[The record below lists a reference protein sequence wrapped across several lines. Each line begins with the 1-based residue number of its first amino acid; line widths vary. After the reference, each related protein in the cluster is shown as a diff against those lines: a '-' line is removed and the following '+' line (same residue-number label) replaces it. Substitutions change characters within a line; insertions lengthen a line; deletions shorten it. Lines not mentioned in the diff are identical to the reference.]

1 MTLTLWKDI
10 SPMGQPL
17 RQPSSKS
24 PHVLIIGGG
33 VTGLISAWVLL
44 DKGYRV
50 TVVSSAWVNDEQ
62 RLTSQIAGAL
72 WEFPPAVCGQHTDK
86 ISLAHSKHWS
96 MTAYHIWDG
105 IASIPALSEASG
117 VRMMPSDFFFP
128 EPVESDKAQV
138 SKMTEIMASGV
149 RGFYRGADI
158 IDERGIDPS
167 YGAVDAYELLAPVID
182 TDKAM
187 VWLTEL
193 VESKGANLV
202 TETIRGDLVEIE
214 DGLRARFEADAI
226 VNCTGLQA
234 QELAGDE
241 SVYPIRGGLIRVIN
255 DGTDFPKIEAALT
268 ITADAAHSAN
278 EIIFLVP
285 RNDNILLIGGIT
297 EPHEWNLDLNLN
309 TPIIRRMRE
318 RCERFLPGLEN
329 ARVDPE
335 YPFAQ
340 GLRPFRGQNVRV
352 ERELRRTGSRIVH
365 SYGHGGAGWSLS
377 FGCARDVATLVD
389 EALEG
394 VPARPMSETAFE
406 RKAAGFQRPGPRR

>member
-1 MTLTLWKDI
+1 MPLTLWRDI
-10 SPMGQPL
+10 SPVGQPL
-17 RQPSSKS
+17 RRPTSKS

-44 DKGYRV
+44 DRGYRV
-50 TVVSSAWVNDEQ
+50 TVVSSAWVSDEQ

-105 IASIPALSEASG
+105 IASIPQLSEASG

-138 SKMTEIMASGV
+138 DKMTEIMASGV

-158 IDERGIDPS
+158 IDERRVDPS

-187 VWLTEL
+187 GWLTEL
-193 VESKGANLV
+193 VESKGAELV
-202 TETIRGDLVEIE
+202 TETIHDDLVEIE
-214 DGLRARFEADAI
+214 DALRARFEADVI
-226 VNCTGLQA
+226 INCTGLQA

-241 SVYPIRGGLIRVIN
+241 TVYPIRGGLIRVIN
-255 DGTDFPKIEAALT
+255 DGADFPKVEAALT
-268 ITADAAHSAN
+268 ITADAAHSSN

-297 EPHEWNLDLNLN
+297 EPHEWNLDLTLD

-318 RCERFLPGLEN
+318 RCEKFLPGLEN
-329 ARVDPE
+329 ARLDPD
-335 YPFAQ
+335 YPLAQ

-352 ERELRRTGSRIVH
+352 ERELRRTGSRIIH

-377 FGCARDVATLVD
+377 FGCAQDVAMLVD

-394 VPARPMSETAFE
+394 IPARPMSETVFE
-406 RKAAGFQRPGPRR
+406 RKAAGFQRIPVKH

>member
-1 MTLTLWKDI
+1 MPLTLWRDI
-10 SPMGQPL
+10 SPVGQPL
-17 RQPSSKS
+17 RRPTSKS
-24 PHVLIIGGG
+24 PHVLVIGGG

-44 DKGYRV
+44 DRGYRV
-50 TVVSSAWVNDEQ
+50 TIVSSAWASDEQ

-105 IASIPALSEASG
+105 IASIPQLSEASG

-128 EPVESDKAQV
+128 DIVESDKAQV
-138 SKMTEIMASGV
+138 EKMTEIMASGV

-187 VWLTEL
+187 GWLTEL
-193 VESKGANLV
+193 VEGKGAELV
-202 TETIRGDLVEIE
+202 TETIHNDLVEVE
-214 DGLRARFEADAI
+214 DELRARFNADVI
-226 VNCTGLQA
+226 INCTGLQA

-255 DGTDFPKIEAALT
+255 DGSDFPKVDAALT

-297 EPHEWNLDLNLN
+297 EPHEWNLDLTLD
-309 TPIIRRMRE
+309 TPIIQRMRE
-318 RCERFLPGLEN
+318 RCEKFLPGLEN
-329 ARVDPE
+329 ARVDPD

-340 GLRPFRGQNVRV
+340 GLRPFRGQNVRC

-377 FGCARDVATLVD
+377 FGCAQDVAMLVD

-394 VPARPMSETAFE
+394 IPARPMSETVFE
-406 RKAAGFQRPGPRR
+406 RKAAGFQRIPVKH

>member
-1 MTLTLWKDI
+1 MPLTLWRDI
-10 SPMGQPL
+10 SPLGQPL
-17 RQPSSKS
+17 RRPGSKS
-24 PHVLIIGGG
+24 PHILIVGGG
-33 VTGLISAWVLL
+33 VTGLISSWVLL
-44 DKGYRV
+44 DRGYRV
-50 TVVSSAWVNDEQ
+50 TIVSGAWASDEQ

-96 MTAYHIWDG
+96 MTSYHIWDG
-105 IASIPALSEASG
+105 IASIPSLSEASG

-128 EPVESDKAQV
+128 ETVESDKAQL

-149 RGFYRGADI
+149 RGFYRGIDI
-158 IDERGIDPS
+158 ADERGVDPS

-187 VWLTEL
+187 GWLMEL
-193 VESKGANLV
+193 VESKGATLV
-202 TETIRGDLVEIE
+202 TETIKDDLLEIE
-214 DGLRARFEADAI
+214 DSLRERFEADVI
-226 VNCTGLQA
+226 VNCTGLESQV
-234 QELAGDE
+234 LAGDE
-241 SVYPIRGGLIRVIN
+241 TVYPIRGGLIRVIN
-255 DGTDFPKIEAALT
+255 DGVAFPKVKAALT

-297 EPHEWNLDLNLN
+297 EPHEWDLDLTLD
-309 TPIIRRMRE
+309 TPIIQRMRE
-318 RCERFLPGLEN
+318 RCEKFLPGLEN
-329 ARVDPE
+329 ARLDAE

-352 ERELRRTGSRIVH
+352 ERELRRTHSRIVH

-377 FGCARDVATLVD
+377 FGCAQDVATLVD
-389 EALEG
+389 EALED
-394 VPARPMSETAFE
+394 VPARPMSETVFE
-406 RKAAGFQRPGPRR
+406 RKAAGFQRLKGGR